1 MEHKTQKEEMF
12 NTVYKSYATDIYRV
26 CLHLTEDEEKAQEIM
41 QQVFVN
47 FYNRSENVD
56 LDYAFAYLVCTA
68 KKLACNHQ
76 RDLMQKKCRKLYE
89 RQNDKRVQRG
99 IGEEC
104 KMHYGRG

>member
-26 CLHLTEDEEKAQEIM
+26 CLHLTEDEERAQEIM

-76 RDLMQKKCRKLYE
+76 RDLMQKK
-89 RQNDKRVQRG
+89 
-99 IGEEC
+99 
-104 KMHYGRG
+104 